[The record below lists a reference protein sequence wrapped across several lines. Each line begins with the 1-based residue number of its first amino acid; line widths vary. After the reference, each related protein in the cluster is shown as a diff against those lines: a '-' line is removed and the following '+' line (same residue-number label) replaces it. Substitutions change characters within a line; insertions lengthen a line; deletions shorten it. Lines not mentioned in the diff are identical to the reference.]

1 VGLPS
6 PPPDAVVFDNDG
18 LLLETESLWT
28 KAEQK
33 LFDARGRTFTLEHKQ
48 AMVGVAGPRAELL
61 LAEMLGE
68 PDNGAELLDEL
79 NRRVLVEAEGGV
91 EPMPGAVEL
100 LDALAESGTPIG
112 LVSNSPLVF
121 VDAVLAASGFH
132 GRFAVRLTP
141 DHGHAHKPDPAL
153 YAEACRTL
161 GAAPDRAVGLEDTAT
176 GVAAASGAGMGVIGV
191 PSVPGV
197 ELHGAD
203 LVAPSLAEPA
213 VWRALGL
220 EPRLG

>member
-1 VGLPS
+1 MSLPA

-28 KAEQK
+28 KAERK
-33 LFDARGRTFTLEHKQ
+33 LFEARGREFTPEHKRE
-48 AMVGVAGPRAELL
+48 MVGVAGPRAERLL
-61 LAEMLGE
+61 EAMLEEPGE
-68 PDNGAELLDEL
+68 GAELLDEL

-100 LDALAESGTPIG
+100 LDALAEARTPIG

-153 YAEACRTL
+153 YAEACRAL
-161 GAAPDRAVGLEDTAT
+161 GVAPGHAVGLEDTAT
-176 GVAAASGAGMGVIGV
+176 GVAAASEAGMGVIGV

-197 ELHGAD
+197 QLDGAD
-203 LVAPSLAEPA
+203 LVAPSLSDPA

-220 EPRLG
+220 ERAV

>member
-1 VGLPS
+1 MSLPA

-28 KAEQK
+28 KAERK
-33 LFDARGRTFTLEHKQ
+33 LFEARGREFTPEHKRE
-48 AMVGVAGPRAELL
+48 MVGVAGPRAERLL
-61 LAEMLGE
+61 EEMLEE
-68 PDNGAELLDEL
+68 PGDGAKLLDEL

-100 LDALAESGTPIG
+100 LDALAASGTPIG

-121 VDAVLAASGFH
+121 VDAVLVASGFH

-141 DHGHAHKPDPAL
+141 DHGHAHKPDPGL
-153 YAEACRTL
+153 YIEACRSL
-161 GAAPDRAVGLEDTAT
+161 GAAAERSIGLEDTAT
-176 GVAAASGAGMGVIGV
+176 GVAAASQAGMGVVGV

-197 ELHGAD
+197 RLDAAD
-203 LVAPSLAEPA
+203 LVAPSLADPR

-220 EPRLG
+220 ERAG